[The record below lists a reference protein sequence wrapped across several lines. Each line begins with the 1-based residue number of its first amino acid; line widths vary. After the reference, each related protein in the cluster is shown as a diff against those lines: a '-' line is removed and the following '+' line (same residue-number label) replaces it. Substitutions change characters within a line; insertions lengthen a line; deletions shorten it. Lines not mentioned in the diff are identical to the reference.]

1 MVSSSV
7 FSNEGFIG
15 VLRVMLSPDIL
26 KYFPLMW
33 LLLGCMF
40 IGIFLFGELRRVW
53 YWIFTCVSWFFVC
66 PWVEL
71 SEL

>member
-15 VLRVMLSPDIL
+15 ILRVILSSDIL

-40 IGIFLFGELRRVW
+40 IGIFLLGELRRV
-53 YWIFTCVSWFFVC
+53 
-66 PWVEL
+66 
-71 SEL
+71 